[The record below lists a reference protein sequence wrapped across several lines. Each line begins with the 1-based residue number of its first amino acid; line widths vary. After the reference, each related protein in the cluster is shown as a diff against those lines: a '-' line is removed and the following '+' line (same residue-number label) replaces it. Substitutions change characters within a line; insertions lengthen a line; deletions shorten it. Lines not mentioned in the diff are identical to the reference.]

1 MDKQFII
8 EPCEKE
14 NAKKIIEGINT
25 YNLGKVAALADV
37 WTPLDFVIKDENGNE
52 IAGILAGMGYWNG
65 LEIKILWVDETYR
78 NEGLGSKLL
87 NHTETMA
94 KAKGA
99 TISMLDT
106 FDFQAEA
113 FYLKNGYEVV
123 GEIKNFPN
131 GHKRIYLSKKL
142 A

>member
-87 NHTETMA
+87 KHTETMA

-106 FDFQAEA
+106 FDFQAES

-131 GHKRIYLSKKL
+131 GHKRILSF
-142 A
+142 

>member
-1 MDKQFII
+1 MANQFTI

-87 NHTETMA
+87 KHTETMA

-113 FYLKNGYEVV
+113 FYIKNGYEVV

>member
-1 MDKQFII
+1 MAKQFII
-8 EPCEKE
+8 EPCKKE
-14 NAKKIIEGINT
+14 SAKKIIEGINT

-87 NHTETMA
+87 KYIETMA

-113 FYLKNGYEVV
+113 FYIKNGYEVV

-131 GHKRIYLSKKL
+131 GHKRIYLCKKL